1 MVAQQVPLPLL
12 EVADQTYS
20 SRLSLSSTPVLAQV
34 PVQRVERVE
43 ELEDRVA
50 RVVPEEAHRDQRHEV
65 LDSVGHVRVEL
76 SRRHA
81 DSQRLLLVAV
91 AADALEEADER
102 GNQIGDEA
110 KERGGGGG
118 EVVVFV
124 VEVEEGD

>member
-50 RVVPEEAHRDQRHEV
+50 RVVPEETHRDQRHEV
-65 LDSVGHVRVEL
+65 LDPVGHVRVEL

-81 DSQRLLLVAV
+81 DSRRLLLVAV
-91 AADALEEADER
+91 AADALEEADE
-102 GNQIGDEA
+102 
-110 KERGGGGG
+110 
-118 EVVVFV
+118 
-124 VEVEEGD
+124 